1 MIRPL
6 LLPLLLPAC
15 GVETLAQSWQL
26 DRLRVLA
33 VAAEPAEP
41 RPGDTVSFTSLVY
54 APEGVTLAGTVWFA
68 CLPTSADEFGCTLDP
83 ALLEAL
89 QVDPSTLSPEA
100 LAALIAEAQAAGLI
114 GFEPGFAPRWSVPAD
129 ALDALPPAAQAEGL
143 SAIVN
148 VTALP
153 DLGDGATPTAEDV
166 EAAYKRVPVSLAP
179 TPNQNPR
186 LDSIAVEPAVEATA
200 GVLRVEPGAT
210 YVLTPVFPDE
220 AIEDYTFRN
229 EDGLDETRTEEPYFT
244 WYAEGGIFD
253 QPFSLHPTSEVEW
266 TAPGAGFEGWVLA
279 VMRDRRGGMAWS
291 GVRVSTGGTP

>member
-6 LLPLLLPAC
+6 SVLLLLPAC

-54 APEGVTLAGTVWFA
+54 TPEGVDLAGTVWFA

-83 ALLEAL
+83 ALLDAL
-89 QVDPSTLSPEA
+89 QVDPSTLSPEE
-100 LAALIAEAQAAGLI
+100 LATLIAEAQAAGLI

-129 ALDALPPAAQAEGL
+129 ALAALPPDAQSEGL

-153 DLGDGATPTAEDV
+153 DLGDGVTPGPDDV
-166 EAAYKRVPVSLAP
+166 EAAYKRVPVSLAA
-179 TPNQNPR
+179 TPNHNPR
-186 LDSIAVEPAVEATA
+186 VDGITIDPAVDAAA
-200 GVLRVEPGAT
+200 GLLQVEPGAT
-210 YVLTPVFPDE
+210 YTLTPTFPDD

-229 EDGLDETRTEEPYFT
+229 ENGEDETRTEEPYFT

-253 QPFSLHPTSEVEW
+253 QPFSLHPTSDVEW
-266 TAPGAGFEGWVLA
+266 TAPSAGFEGWVLV

-291 GVRVSTGGTP
+291 GIRLTTGSAP